1 MKWSRTRIPPSSRH
15 VTAAQFL
22 LGDFEYAALRAVR
35 RLGDGAYGASIA
47 RELSIELKRDVAL
60 AQVYVAL
67 DRLEEK
73 GFVSSQMSNSTPVRG
88 GRARR
93 VYLMDTRGL
102 QALEIT
108 AAAVRA
114 ARSAS
119 NTKDHANGR
128 QKTTGIAVAR

>member
-1 MKWSRTRIPPSSRH
+1 MKWIRTRSDTGN

-22 LGDFEYAALRAVR
+22 LGDFEYAALRTVR
-35 RLGDGAYGASIA
+35 RLGVDAYGANIA
-47 RELSIELKRDVAL
+47 RELSTELSRDVAL

-73 GFVSSQMSNSTPVRG
+73 GFVSSRMSNSAPVRG

-93 VYLMDTRGL
+93 VYSMDNRGL

-108 AAAVRA
+108 AAAKNA

-119 NTKDHANGR
+119 EKKDHAN
-128 QKTTGIAVAR
+128 ARPEGAKGFTLAR